1 MTNEQYLILI
11 SKNIQTAIQSIEDM
25 FPKFRSSKLKQLMK
39 QQEQGYLD
47 FKNKCQDLASNKE
60 VQLKDNNFVMKVI
73 LTSSIRL
80 NTIFNKSSSH
90 IAELFLLGT
99 VRGTIKL
106 YKHAKN
112 TKDIDDD
119 ILSLGKDLLNF
130 EEKCYNDIREYLKA

>member
-11 SKNIQTAIQSIEDM
+11 YKNIQTAIQSIEDM
-25 FPKFRSSKLKQLMK
+25 FPKFRSSKLKQVMK

-47 FKNKCQDLASNKE
+47 FKNRCQDLASNKE

-73 LTSSIRL
+73 LSSSINL
-80 NTIFNKSSSH
+80 NTLFNKSSSH
-90 IAELFLLGT
+90 IAELFLVGT

-119 ILSLGKDLLNF
+119 ISSLGKDLLNF
-130 EEKCYNDIREYLKA
+130 EEKCYNDIREYLKT

>member
-11 SKNIQTAIQSIEDM
+11 YKNIQTAIQSIEDM

-73 LTSSIRL
+73 LTSSISL

-119 ILSLGKDLLNF
+119 ISSLGKDLLNF

>member
-11 SKNIQTAIQSIEDM
+11 YKNIQTAIQSIEDM

-73 LTSSIRL
+73 LISSISI

-119 ILSLGKDLLNF
+119 ILTLGKDLLNF

>member
-11 SKNIQTAIQSIEDM
+11 YKNIQTAIQSIEDM
-25 FPKFRSSKLKQLMK
+25 FPKFRSSKLKELMK

-73 LTSSIRL
+73 LTSSISL

>member
-11 SKNIQTAIQSIEDM
+11 YKNIQTAIQSIEDM

-73 LTSSIRL
+73 LSSSINL
-80 NTIFNKSSSH
+80 NTLFNKSSSH

-119 ILSLGKDLLNF
+119 ISSLGKDLLNF

>member
-11 SKNIQTAIQSIEDM
+11 YKNIQTAIQSIEDM

-73 LTSSIRL
+73 LISSISI
-80 NTIFNKSSSH
+80 NTMFNKSSSH

-119 ILSLGKDLLNF
+119 ILALCKDLLAF

>member
-11 SKNIQTAIQSIEDM
+11 YKNIQTAIQSIEDM
-25 FPKFRSSKLKQLMK
+25 FPKFRSSKLKQVMK

-47 FKNKCQDLASNKE
+47 FKNRCQDLASNKE

-73 LTSSIRL
+73 LSSSINL
-80 NTIFNKSSSH
+80 NTLFNKSSSH

-119 ILSLGKDLLNF
+119 ISSLGKDLLNF

>member
-11 SKNIQTAIQSIEDM
+11 YKNIQTAIQSIEDM

-73 LTSSIRL
+73 LTSSISL

>member
-11 SKNIQTAIQSIEDM
+11 YKNIQTAIQSIEDM

-47 FKNKCQDLASNKE
+47 FKNRCQDLASNKE

-73 LTSSIRL
+73 LSSSISL
-80 NTIFNKSSSH
+80 NTLFNKSSSH

-119 ILSLGKDLLNF
+119 ISSLGKDLLNF

>member
-11 SKNIQTAIQSIEDM
+11 YKNIQTAIQSIEDM

-47 FKNKCQDLASNKE
+47 FKNRCQDLASNKE

-73 LTSSIRL
+73 LISSISI
-80 NTIFNKSSSH
+80 NTMFNKSSSH

-119 ILSLGKDLLNF
+119 ILALCKDLLSF

>member
-11 SKNIQTAIQSIEDM
+11 YKNIQTAIQSIEDM
-25 FPKFRSSKLKQLMK
+25 FPKFRSSKLKQVMK

-47 FKNKCQDLASNKE
+47 FKNRCQDLASNKE

-73 LTSSIRL
+73 LTSSISL

-119 ILSLGKDLLNF
+119 ISSLGKDLLNF

>member
-1 MTNEQYLILI
+1 MIY
-11 SKNIQTAIQSIEDM
+11 KNIQTAIQSIEDM

-73 LTSSIRL
+73 LTSSISL

>member
-11 SKNIQTAIQSIEDM
+11 YKNIQTAIQSIEDM

-73 LTSSIRL
+73 LTSSISL

-119 ILSLGKDLLNF
+119 ISSLGKDVLNF

>member
-1 MTNEQYLILI
+1 
-11 SKNIQTAIQSIEDM
+11 M

-73 LTSSIRL
+73 LTSSISL

>member
-1 MTNEQYLILI
+1 MNNEQYLILI
-11 SKNIQTAIQSIEDM
+11 YKNIQTAIQSIEDM
-25 FPKFRSSKLKQLMK
+25 FPKFRSSKLKQVMK

-47 FKNKCQDLASNKE
+47 FKNRCQDLASNKE

-73 LTSSIRL
+73 LSSSINL
-80 NTIFNKSSSH
+80 NTLFNKSSSH

-119 ILSLGKDLLNF
+119 ISSLGKDLLNF

>member
-11 SKNIQTAIQSIEDM
+11 YKNIQTAIQSIEDM

-47 FKNKCQDLASNKE
+47 FKNRCQDLASNKE

-73 LTSSIRL
+73 LSSSINL
-80 NTIFNKSSSH
+80 NTLFNKSSSH

-119 ILSLGKDLLNF
+119 ISSLGKDLLNF

>member
-11 SKNIQTAIQSIEDM
+11 YKNIQTAIQSIEDM

-47 FKNKCQDLASNKE
+47 FKNRCQDLASNKE

-73 LTSSIRL
+73 LTSSISI
-80 NTIFNKSSSH
+80 NTMFNKSSSH

-119 ILSLGKDLLNF
+119 ILALGKDLLAF

>member
-11 SKNIQTAIQSIEDM
+11 YKNIQTAIQSIEDM

-73 LTSSIRL
+73 LTSSISL

-106 YKHAKN
+106 YTHAKN

>member
-11 SKNIQTAIQSIEDM
+11 YKNIQTAIQSIEDM
-25 FPKFRSSKLKQLMK
+25 FPKFRSSKLKQVMK

-47 FKNKCQDLASNKE
+47 FKNRCQDLASNKE

-73 LTSSIRL
+73 LSSSISL

-119 ILSLGKDLLNF
+119 ISSLGKDLLNF